1 MLRSIGAS
9 CVRLIASPRDIVA
22 IGLLFAIII
31 AGVTTGHLPP
41 GGNAAADSQ
50 HMVSIYADGQK
61 RVFSTDAATVGEL
74 LGRTNVKLGS
84 GDSVEPSASTAIT
97 AGIFNINVYRA
108 RPVIVVDGYRS
119 YRFNSASRSSRVLAQ
134 QAGLTVYPEDTYRQ
148 EAVTDIV
155 SSQAVGDKITVKRSV
170 PLNVRVDGQ
179 TRVIRTQDATVGAAI
194 KSAGIALGL
203 DDTVTVSQE
212 AAVEPGM
219 TFGIIRVTEVVTT
232 ITSAIAKPVQ
242 TTEDPTMLKGQT
254 VVSSEGTDGSQ
265 TASFRIHYKDG
276 VETGRQLLALVSRT
290 EPTPRVVVKG
300 TKVLF
305 AGSVEYWRP
314 IVAAAAA
321 EWNYDPNT
329 LMRIMA
335 CESRGN
341 ASSISNFVV
350 NGQHPT
356 GLFQYLPSTWRAAGG
371 TDANIL
377 DGEAQ
382 IKITAR
388 KMALYGTGP
397 WECK

>member
-1 MLRSIGAS
+1 M
-9 CVRLIASPRDIVA
+9 VASPRDIVA
-22 IGLLFAIII
+22 IGLLFAIVI

-41 GGNAAADSQ
+41 GGSAAADSQ

-74 LGRTNVKLGS
+74 LGRTNVVLGS
-84 GDSVEPSASTAIT
+84 GDSVEPTASTVIT

-108 RPVIVVDGYRS
+108 RPVIVIDGYRS

-179 TRVIRTQDATVGAAI
+179 TSIIRTQDATVGAAI

-203 DDTVTVSQE
+203 SDTVTVPQE
-212 AAVEPGM
+212 TLVEPGL

-232 ITSAIAKPVQ
+232 ITSVIAKPVKS
-242 TTEDPTMLKGQT
+242 TDDPTMLKGQT
-254 VVSSEGTDGSQ
+254 VVSSEGTDGAQ

-276 VETGRQLLALVSRT
+276 VETGRQLVTLVSRT
-290 EPTPRVVVKG
+290 EPTPRIVVKG

-314 IVAAAAA
+314 MVVAAAA

-329 LMRIMA
+329 MMRIMA

-341 ASSISNFVV
+341 ASSISNFIV
-350 NGQHPT
+350 NGQHPM

-371 TDANIL
+371 NDANIL